1 MVDPSSRAASSVV
14 ATVLMVAVVVTLS
27 ATVSGFTFGV
37 TDDIEQPGPN
47 VGQSSGELLAFEDD
61 SDEQIVRI
69 THIAGDSITV
79 SNIEISVRAEC
90 KDGMK
95 QGRIVNLPAGSYNA
109 IRETDGQIEGDKIF
123 SQSSL
128 NTISDKVD
136 GVSNGGALLHGDGQY
151 TAGESIIFRISKTD
165 CEITTG
171 SQVTVRIVHTPTNSV
186 VIKETLTAT

>member
-1 MVDPSSRAASSVV
+1 MVDPSSRAVSSVV

-27 ATVSGFTFGV
+27 ATVSGFAFGV

-90 KDGMK
+90 KDGTK
-95 QGRIVNLPAGSYNA
+95 QGRIVNLPA
-109 IRETDGQIEGDKIF
+109 EDGNDIDENDDGQSQIEGENIF
-123 SQSSL
+123 L
-128 NTISDKVD
+128 
-136 GVSNGGALLHGDGQY
+136 
-151 TAGESIIFRISKTD
+151 RI
-165 CEITTG
+165 
-171 SQVTVRIVHTPTNSV
+171 H
-186 VIKETLTAT
+186 

>member
-1 MVDPSSRAASSVV
+1 MDSSSRAVSP
-14 ATVLMVAVVVTLS
+14 VLSTIMMVAIVVILA
-27 ATVSGFTFGV
+27 ATVSVFSLGFA
-37 TDDIEQPGPN
+37 DDITRPGPL
-47 VGQSSGELLAFEDD
+47 VGQSSGELLAFEDE

-95 QGRIVNLPAGSYNA
+95 QGRIINLPAGSYNA
-109 IRETDGQIEGDKIF
+109 IREADGQIEGDKIF

-128 NTISDKVD
+128 KTIGKNVD

-151 TAGESIIFRISKTD
+151 AAGESIIFRISKGD
-165 CEITTG
+165 CEIATG
-171 SQVTVRIVHTPTNSV
+171 GQVTVRIVHTPTNSV